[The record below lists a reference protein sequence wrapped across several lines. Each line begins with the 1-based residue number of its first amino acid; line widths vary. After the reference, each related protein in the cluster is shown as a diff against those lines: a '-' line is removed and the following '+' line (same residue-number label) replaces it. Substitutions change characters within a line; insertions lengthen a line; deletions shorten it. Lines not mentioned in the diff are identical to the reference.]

1 MSRTMV
7 ISPIISALLKS
18 EDILGK
24 NRTWRA
30 VNDWQEL
37 FLEKFF
43 SKKAE
48 LAGFSKKELRNW
60 ASFSAQ
66 ELNRILQKEG
76 FDIRLGDFRPEE
88 FGVVSILDV
97 MAEWLKEGLEIVV
110 VSLGKKYPGVRM
122 EPDSKFEAY
131 TSPSYPHPVAAL
143 PAKSGD
149 KVFMAVADGKAAS
162 FSLIEKI
169 DSIRKNLMP
178 GGYYDSLKFPM
189 IDINQE
195 VPLDW
200 LLGLR
205 TLQDDGRQ
213 AEISQAFQQTKF
225 KMNQYGARARS
236 AVALGAF
243 KAAIREERAFLI
255 DKPFFLWIE
264 REGMSIP
271 VIYAYID
278 QEDWKNPGN
287 LSEM

>member
-7 ISPIISALLKS
+7 ISPIVSALVKS

-24 NRTWRA
+24 DRTWKA
-30 VNDWQEL
+30 VNDWQEY

-43 SKKAE
+43 SKRAE
-48 LAGFSKKELRNW
+48 LAGFSQKELRNW
-60 ASFSAQ
+60 ASFSAR
-66 ELNRILQKEG
+66 ELNRILEKEG
-76 FDIRLGDFRPEE
+76 FDIRLNEFRPEE

-97 MAEWLKEGLEIVV
+97 MAEWLKEGLEVAI

-122 EPDSKFEAY
+122 ERDSKFEAY
-131 TSPSYPHPVAAL
+131 MSLSYSHPIAAL

-149 KVFMAVADGKAAS
+149 KVFMAVADDKAAS

-169 DSIRKNLMP
+169 DSIRKNLVS

-200 LLGLR
+200 LLGLQ

-243 KAAIREERAFLI
+243 KAVIRQEKTLLI